1 MIHNYEFKAR
11 TDHLDELEAKLKT
24 LNPHY
29 VGEDHQIDTYFNV
42 TEGRLKLRQGNIENS
57 LIRYHRENA
66 ADSKLS
72 QVLLYKHQPA
82 PELKTILE
90 SSLGVDVV
98 VDKLRKIYF
107 IDHVKFHFDRV
118 QGLGTFIEVEIDGR
132 LIPGATLVPERS
144 VSEDRTVWVVEAD
157 KLAAREPQLLFQE
170 NGFVVTEFF
179 DFADGIVTSPLLDP
193 LAGSAV
199 TIVGTAK
206 AETNE

>member
-24 LNPHY
+24 VNPHY

-42 TEGRLKLRQGNIENS
+42 PEGRLKLRQGNIENS

-118 QGLGTFIEVEIDGR
+118 QGLGTFIEVEVIDSTGKADIGSLKSECQKYAEFLEVQPKDYVSHSYSDLTR
-132 LIPGATLVPERS
+132 ELVHQKTK
-144 VSEDRTVWVVEAD
+144 V
-157 KLAAREPQLLFQE
+157 
-170 NGFVVTEFF
+170 
-179 DFADGIVTSPLLDP
+179 
-193 LAGSAV
+193 
-199 TIVGTAK
+199 
-206 AETNE
+206 